1 MSQPSCMHIS
11 QIREVMPSAE
21 GCEDCLKTG
30 VLGAPLPLPNLNL
43 SGMGVRSCNVTFL
56 TY

>member
-1 MSQPSCMHIS
+1 MHIS